1 MGKSAGKSVQMPKHK
16 PSRKVALEEVLVSL
30 QDLIQNEF
38 ADEAENES
46 VDTPPKSAGQADTPN
61 VLNKGANPARKR
73 GRPRKHPHPDASR
86 SARSEPES
94 YSYSQEQAELFGEPP
109 TAETNTANSGAKT
122 ALTDAI
128 PAAKKKSAEELETTQ
143 NRANLRIV
151 SNPKPVTQ
159 PETDS
164 ETMATKSSNTAESL
178 TDQAPLDWADDIP
191 VLTEAV
197 DPEVLGMGKLQD
209 MVDQSLADKS
219 LTPEARDIAVKVAAR
234 LNIEARQ
241 SGGEQ
246 LDIKTIMRLQ
256 ALLKEALE
264 PKD

>member
-1 MGKSAGKSVQMPKHK
+1 MPKHK
-16 PSRKVALEEVLVSL
+16 PSKKIALEEVLVSL

-46 VDTPPKSAGQADTPN
+46 AGNPTEPAAQTDNAPN
-61 VLNKGANPARKR
+61 VLNKGTGQARKR
-73 GRPRKHPHPDASR
+73 GRPRKHPETTASR
-86 SARSEPES
+86 SGRSDPES
-94 YSYSQEQAELFGEPP
+94 YSYSQEQAELF
-109 TAETNTANSGAKT
+109 AELPATDAKKPKKEGPKAKT
-122 ALTDAI
+122 ASTDTAT
-128 PAAKKKSAEELETTQ
+128 AVNKKTAPKLETTQ
-143 NRANLRIV
+143 NRANLRII
-151 SNPKPVTQ
+151 SNPKPVAQ
-159 PETDS
+159 QETDI
-164 ETMATKSSNTAESL
+164 ETMANKSSNTAENL
-178 TDQAPLDWADDIP
+178 TDQAPLNWADDIP

-197 DPEVLGMGKLQD
+197 DPEALGMGELQD
-209 MVDQSLADKS
+209 MVDQSLANNS

>member
-1 MGKSAGKSVQMPKHK
+1 MPKHK
-16 PSRKVALEEVLVSL
+16 PSKKIALEEVLVSL

-46 VDTPPKSAGQADTPN
+46 MGNASASAAQADYRPN
-61 VLNKGANPARKR
+61 VLNKGSSQARKR
-73 GRPRKHPHPDASR
+73 GRPRKNPDPAASR
-86 SARSEPES
+86 PARSDPES
-94 YSYSQEQAELFGEPP
+94 YSYSQEQAELF
-109 TAETNTANSGAKT
+109 AELPSPETQKPKTPAPMAKT
-122 ALTDAI
+122 ASKARATE
-128 PAAKKKSAEELETTQ
+128 KKTPSELETEQ
-143 NRANLRIV
+143 NRANLRII
-151 SNPKPVTQ
+151 SNPKPVAQ
-159 PETDS
+159 QETGTR
-164 ETMATKSSNTAESL
+164 TMANKSSNTAENL
-178 TDQAPLDWADDIP
+178 TGQAPLNWADDIP

-197 DPEVLGMGKLQD
+197 DPEALGMGELQD
-209 MVDQSLADKS
+209 MVDQSLADKN
-219 LTPEARDIAVKVAAR
+219 LTPEARDIAVKVAAK